1 MIVSSSVRPP
11 VDAEARRNALDNAL
25 GQLARTMEQLESAV
39 SAFPPDFDPVAFG
52 VAWYS
57 TAPEERNRAMLV
69 RSNMDDLHNF
79 CRGLIDL
86 SVRVAQDLR
95 AIPVDRKTPATEQ
108 LRRQDLYPTEVEQV
122 MQEVVDV
129 RNASQ
134 HEYWILTPEE
144 IHLAVE
150 HQRRFLPSFIA
161 VVGAWIEGLYPPI
174 DNALR

>member
-1 MIVSSSVRPP
+1 VIVSSSARPP
-11 VDAEARRNALDNAL
+11 VDADARRNALDNAL

-39 SAFPPDFDPVAFG
+39 STFPPDFDLSAFDA
-52 VAWYS
+52 AWYS
-57 TAPEERNRAMLV
+57 MVPEERNQAMLV
-69 RSNMDDLHNF
+69 RSNMDDLHNL

-86 SVRVAQDLR
+86 SIRVAQDLG
-95 AIPVDRKTPATEQ
+95 AIPADRKTPATEQ
-108 LRRQDLYPTEVEQV
+108 LRQQGLYPEEVEQV

-150 HQRRFLPSFIA
+150 HQRRYLPSFIA
-161 VVGAWIEGLYPPI
+161 GVGAWIEGLCSPMDSP
-174 DNALR
+174 LR